1 VQTDTELVK
10 AALDGQ
16 KEAFA
21 ELVRRYE
28 RPVRAIAIN
37 ILGDCHGIADTVQD
51 TFLAGYKNLAMLRNS
66 ALFGPWL
73 MKIAGRCALDRVNQ
87 RPETTS
93 LEVNLA
99 AAIEFPDSR
108 LDEDNEALLAAVVE
122 LPEAERQVV
131 MLRYF
136 AGHSVSEVAE
146 AVGRSIGTVTKQL
159 SRAHKQLRKI
169 LKESE
174 L

>member
-16 KEAFA
+16 KEAFG

-28 RPVRAIAIN
+28 RPIRAVAIN
-37 ILGDCHGIADTVQD
+37 ILGDHHGLEDAVQD
-51 TFLAGYKNLAMLRNS
+51 TFVAGYKNLFMLRNRDS
-66 ALFGPWL
+66 FGPWL
-73 MKIAGRCALDRVNQ
+73 MKIARRCALEWASR
-87 RPETTS
+87 RPKGTLLGATP
-93 LEVNLA
+93 A
-99 AAIEFPDSR
+99 AAIENPDGR
-108 LDEDNEALLAAVVE
+108 LDEDNEALLAAVVK

-159 SRAHKQLRKI
+159 SRAHKRLRKI

>member
-1 VQTDTELVK
+1 MQTDEELVK
-10 AALDGQ
+10 TALDGQ

-37 ILGDCHGIADTVQD
+37 ILGDHHSVQD
-51 TFLAGYKNLAMLRNS
+51 AVQDAFVAGYQNLSMLRNRDS
-66 ALFGPWL
+66 FGPWL
-73 MKIAGRCALDRVNQ
+73 MKIAHRCALDCVN
-87 RPETTS
+87 RKPGTTS
-93 LEVNLA
+93 LETNIA
-99 AAIEFPDSR
+99 AATENPDSR
-108 LDEDNEALLAAVVE
+108 LDEDNEALLAAVME

-136 AGHSVSEVAE
+136 TGHNVREVAE
-146 AVGRSIGTVTKQL
+146 TVGRGIGTVTKQL
-159 SRAHKQLRKI
+159 SRAHKRLRKI